1 MKADKEKWNFPN
13 EYANLN
19 NDLILMEQ
27 KSYNFP
33 SKLTAFDD
41 VWEKKKAFKN
51 FLFTW
56 LSYLE

>member
-1 MKADKEKWNFPN
+1 MKADKEKCNFPN

-41 VWEKKKAFKN
+41 AWESKKE
-51 FLFTW
+51 L
-56 LSYLE
+56 LRISCSPD

>member
-1 MKADKEKWNFPN
+1 MKADKEKCNFPN

-41 VWEKKKAFKN
+41 AWEKKKRAFKN
-51 FLFTW
+51 FLFT
-56 LSYLE
+56 